1 MRINLDVV
9 MAVVRV
15 SQMATLC
22 NLLESLLK
30 QAVED
35 NDLVEESILER
46 YFLFSLAWSAGGMLE
61 LDHRIKF
68 DEFLRGESEYMPPRE
83 EGETDLLYEYY
94 VDDDTGDW
102 AHWNLQI
109 PDFTYDPKMEFAQAF
124 VPTLDSTRYQF
135 LLTLST
141 RLSQPMLVCGD
152 GGTTKTAT
160 IMNYMNNQLAAK
172 PDDFQMKMINFS
184 FHTSHNLFQLTL
196 ESVVEKRKGRNYG
209 PSGGKRMFVFIDDI
223 SMPEVNS
230 WRDQLTNEI
239 VRQLLEGGGMYV
251 LEPPK
256 SIGKQKHMAHLGG
269 PSSRP
274 HRYLVFASY
283 HSLKMPKVNR
293 GPLDRCGKR
302 T

>member
-184 FHTSHNLFQLTL
+184 FRTSHNLFQLTI
-196 ESVVEKRKGRNYG
+196 ESVVEKRTGRNYG
-209 PSGGKRMFVFIDDI
+209 PSGGKKMFVFIDDI

-230 WRDQLTNEI
+230 WGDQPTNEI

-256 SIGKQKHMAHLGG
+256 DIGKQKYMVDLLYYAAMAHPGG

-274 HRYLVFASY
+274 CRALVFASY
-283 HSLKMPKVNR
+283 HS
-293 GPLDRCGKR
+293 
-302 T
+302 